1 MALDIKDIEQMFR
14 DDLDRE
20 SENRNDAQ
28 EDIRFAKLGEQW
40 PEEVKN
46 DRKKEGRPCLT
57 INRCPSFLRQVVND
71 SRINSPQIKVKPV
84 DDEADPETAEILGG
98 LIRNIEYSSQ
108 ADVAYDTALD
118 SSASCGM
125 GFFKIVTDYCDE
137 QSFNQDIFIR
147 RVTNPMSIVF
157 DTYGESIDGSDWT
170 HAAEVEWLPEGQF
183 ERKYGKKTEKASFSS
198 DVIDNINADESDLI
212 RVASFW
218 HVDESEEKL
227 LMLSDGTVISEAE
240 FNKPHPDFGVP
251 FKVIAEEMGLV
262 VARTRK
268 GTKRTV
274 KQYVCGADIIETND
288 WAGKWI
294 PIVPVFG
301 EEVFV
306 DGKRYLKSLIR
317 DIKDPQRMFNYW
329 RPLALDTPIPTP
341 TGWATMGM
349 LKVGD
354 EVLTETGKPTK
365 IIGESPVHLHRDCYR
380 VTFDDGSSIV
390 ADAQHPWP
398 VEERAGRT
406 AKGFVWNDRI
416 ANTDELTPGKHFI
429 KTPAPLDLPHAD
441 LHIDPYVFGV
451 WLGDGTSA
459 CGRITQADEDIE
471 ELRGLIRETGY
482 VVGEAKHYQGKAG
495 CFNVFGLNTK
505 LREMGVRGDK
515 HIPANYLRASKAQR
529 EALLQGLMDTD
540 GSIDGKGQ
548 CSFTSANPALAK
560 DFAELVRSLGIKAV
574 MCKRVGRVR
583 MWADGRAASEH
594 ADSYQFSFTPSR
606 TDTVFRLS
614 RKVSIQKRERKE
626 HIRRAKRYA
635 IRSVERVA
643 SVPVK
648 CIAIGTESHLFLAGE
663 GMIPTHNTASTELV
677 ALAPKTPFIGA
688 TGSFDTD
695 ADKWATANVK
705 SHAFIE
711 YDGPQPPQRQP
722 FVGVPA
728 GVIQEALNAADDM
741 KSIIGLYDASLGAR
755 SNETSGKA
763 INARKVEGDISTFHF
778 IDNLAKSISHG
789 GRILVDLIPKIYDT
803 ERVIRIIGVDGETKN
818 VPLKKPTEHKG
829 IERIFDLG
837 VGKYDVAVDT
847 GPSFTTQREETAQQ
861 MMELL
866 RSYPAAAPVI
876 GDLLAK
882 NLNWPDADVI
892 SKRLKAMLPPHLQ
905 GDEGDSNLPPE
916 AVQQIN
922 GLKKQMQGMGQQMQ
936 QGMGEFK
943 KVMAELES
951 IKADKMLDMERLKL
965 DGRKVEI
972 DAYNAETNRLKA
984 QKEIMGELL
993 APQPMVQNPSP
1004 FGGQDIN

>member
-1 MALDIKDIEQMFR
+1 MALDIKDITEMFKE
-14 DDLDRE
+14 DLDRE

-40 PEEVKN
+40 PEEVKSA
-46 DRKKEGRPCLT
+46 REKEGRPCLT

-84 DDEADPETAEILGG
+84 DDDADPETAEILGG

-137 QSFNQDIFIR
+137 QSFNQDIYIR
-147 RVTNPMSIVF
+147 RITNPLSIVF
-157 DTYGESIDGSDWT
+157 DTYGESLDGSDWN
-170 HAAEVEWLPEGQF
+170 HAAEVEWLPDAQF
-183 ERKYGKKTEKASFSS
+183 ERKYGKSVEKKSFAGEA
-198 DVIDNINADESDLI
+198 IDNIQHDDSDLI
-212 RVASFW
+212 RIASFW
-218 HVDESEEKL
+218 HVDEEEEKL
-227 LMLSDGTVISEAE
+227 LMLSNGFVISEVG
-240 FNKPHPDFGVP
+240 FNKKHPDFDVP
-251 FKVIAEEMGLV
+251 FRVVADDMGLV
-262 VARTRK
+262 VARERK

-274 KQYVCGADIIETND
+274 KQYVCGSDIIEIND
-288 WAGKWI
+288 WSGKWI

-329 RPLALDTPIPTP
+329 R
-341 TGWATMGM
+341 
-349 LKVGD
+349 
-354 EVLTETGKPTK
+354 
-365 IIGESPVHLHRDCYR
+365 
-380 VTFDDGSSIV
+380 
-390 ADAQHPWP
+390 
-398 VEERAGRT
+398 
-406 AKGFVWNDRI
+406 
-416 ANTDELTPGKHFI
+416 
-429 KTPAPLDLPHAD
+429 
-441 LHIDPYVFGV
+441 
-451 WLGDGTSA
+451 
-459 CGRITQADEDIE
+459 
-471 ELRGLIRETGY
+471 
-482 VVGEAKHYQGKAG
+482 
-495 CFNVFGLNTK
+495 
-505 LREMGVRGDK
+505 
-515 HIPANYLRASKAQR
+515 
-529 EALLQGLMDTD
+529 
-540 GSIDGKGQ
+540 
-548 CSFTSANPALAK
+548 
-560 DFAELVRSLGIKAV
+560 
-574 MCKRVGRVR
+574 
-583 MWADGRAASEH
+583 
-594 ADSYQFSFTPSR
+594 
-606 TDTVFRLS
+606 
-614 RKVSIQKRERKE
+614 
-626 HIRRAKRYA
+626 
-635 IRSVERVA
+635 
-643 SVPVK
+643 
-648 CIAIGTESHLFLAGE
+648 
-663 GMIPTHNTASTELV
+663 TASTELV
-677 ALAPKTPFIGA
+677 ALAPKTPFIGPSGA
-688 TGSFDTD
+688 FDTD

-711 YDGPQPPQRQP
+711 YDGSQMPQRQP

-778 IDNLAKSISHG
+778 IDNLAKSIAHG

-818 VPLKKPTEHKG
+818 IPLKKPTEHKG
-829 IERIFDLG
+829 VERIFELG

-892 SKRLKAMLPPHLQ
+892 SKRLKAMLPQHLQ
-905 GDEGDSNLPPE
+905 GDEDESSLPPE

-922 GLKKQMQGMGQQMQ
+922 MLKKQMQGMGQQMQ

-943 KVMAELES
+943 KVLAELES
-951 IKADKMLDMERLKL
+951 IKSDKTLEFEKLKQDDRKL
-965 DGRKVEI
+965 DI
-972 DAYNAETNRLKA
+972 DAYNAETKRLDLKLKA
-984 QKEIMGELL
+984 GEMVADALL
-993 APQPMVQNPSP
+993 NPPQQEMQPNQPP
-1004 FGGQDIN
+1004 F

>member
-1 MALDIKDIEQMFR
+1 MALDITDIEKMFKE
-14 DDLDRE
+14 DLDRE

-40 PEEVKN
+40 PQQVKT
-46 DRKKEGRPCLT
+46 DREKEGRPCLT

-84 DDEADPETAEILGG
+84 DDDADPETAEILGG

-125 GFFKIVTDYCDE
+125 GFFKITTDYCDE

-147 RVTNPMSIVF
+147 RVTNPLSIVF

-170 HAAEVEWLPEGQF
+170 HAAEIEWLPEDQF
-183 ERKYGKKTEKASFSS
+183 TRKYGKKTDKASFSA

-218 HVDESEEKL
+218 HVDEEEEKL
-227 LMLSDGTVISEAE
+227 LMLSDGTVISEDE

-268 GTKRTV
+268 STKRTV

-329 RPLALDTPIPTP
+329 R
-341 TGWATMGM
+341 
-349 LKVGD
+349 
-354 EVLTETGKPTK
+354 
-365 IIGESPVHLHRDCYR
+365 
-380 VTFDDGSSIV
+380 
-390 ADAQHPWP
+390 
-398 VEERAGRT
+398 
-406 AKGFVWNDRI
+406 
-416 ANTDELTPGKHFI
+416 
-429 KTPAPLDLPHAD
+429 
-441 LHIDPYVFGV
+441 
-451 WLGDGTSA
+451 
-459 CGRITQADEDIE
+459 
-471 ELRGLIRETGY
+471 
-482 VVGEAKHYQGKAG
+482 
-495 CFNVFGLNTK
+495 
-505 LREMGVRGDK
+505 
-515 HIPANYLRASKAQR
+515 
-529 EALLQGLMDTD
+529 
-540 GSIDGKGQ
+540 
-548 CSFTSANPALAK
+548 
-560 DFAELVRSLGIKAV
+560 
-574 MCKRVGRVR
+574 
-583 MWADGRAASEH
+583 
-594 ADSYQFSFTPSR
+594 
-606 TDTVFRLS
+606 
-614 RKVSIQKRERKE
+614 
-626 HIRRAKRYA
+626 
-635 IRSVERVA
+635 
-643 SVPVK
+643 
-648 CIAIGTESHLFLAGE
+648 
-663 GMIPTHNTASTELV
+663 TASTELV
-677 ALAPKTPFIGA
+677 ALAPKTPFIGPA
-688 TGSFDTD
+688 GAFDTD

-711 YDGPQPPQRQP
+711 YDGSQMPQRQP

-778 IDNLAKSISHG
+778 IDNLAKSIAHG

-803 ERVIRIIGVDGETKN
+803 ERVIRIIGVDGDTKN

-905 GDEGDSNLPPE
+905 GDEDESLPPE
-916 AVQQIN
+916 AVAQIN

-936 QGMGEFK
+936 QGLGEFK
-943 KVMAELES
+943 KVLAELES
-951 IKADKMLDMERLKL
+951 LKADKELEFAKIKQDSRKL
-965 DGRKVEI
+965 DI
-972 DAYNAETNRLKA
+972 DAYNAETNRLKVQIDLGDKVA
-984 QKEIMGELL
+984 THLL
-993 APQPMVQNPSP
+993 NPPQQEMQPNPP
-1004 FGGQDIN
+1004 PYGGQDI

>member
-1 MALDIKDIEQMFR
+1 MGLSIKEIEEMFR
-14 DDLDRE
+14 EDLDRE
-20 SENRNDAQ
+20 SENRNEAQ
-28 EDIRFAKLGEQW
+28 NDIRFAKLGEQW
-40 PEEVKN
+40 PEQVKT
-46 DRKKEGRPCLT
+46 DREREGRPCLT

-84 DDEADPETAEILGG
+84 DDKADPETAEILGG

-125 GFFKIVTDYCDE
+125 GFFKIITDYCDE

-147 RVTNPMSIVF
+147 RITNPLSIVF
-157 DTYGESIDGSDWT
+157 DTHGESIDGSDWT

-183 ERKYGKKTEKASFSS
+183 ERKYGKKTDKASFSA

-218 HVDESEEKL
+218 HVDEEEEKL

-262 VARTRK
+262 VARERK

-329 RPLALDTPIPTP
+329 R
-341 TGWATMGM
+341 
-349 LKVGD
+349 
-354 EVLTETGKPTK
+354 
-365 IIGESPVHLHRDCYR
+365 
-380 VTFDDGSSIV
+380 
-390 ADAQHPWP
+390 
-398 VEERAGRT
+398 
-406 AKGFVWNDRI
+406 
-416 ANTDELTPGKHFI
+416 
-429 KTPAPLDLPHAD
+429 
-441 LHIDPYVFGV
+441 
-451 WLGDGTSA
+451 
-459 CGRITQADEDIE
+459 
-471 ELRGLIRETGY
+471 
-482 VVGEAKHYQGKAG
+482 
-495 CFNVFGLNTK
+495 
-505 LREMGVRGDK
+505 
-515 HIPANYLRASKAQR
+515 
-529 EALLQGLMDTD
+529 
-540 GSIDGKGQ
+540 
-548 CSFTSANPALAK
+548 
-560 DFAELVRSLGIKAV
+560 
-574 MCKRVGRVR
+574 
-583 MWADGRAASEH
+583 
-594 ADSYQFSFTPSR
+594 
-606 TDTVFRLS
+606 
-614 RKVSIQKRERKE
+614 
-626 HIRRAKRYA
+626 
-635 IRSVERVA
+635 
-643 SVPVK
+643 
-648 CIAIGTESHLFLAGE
+648 
-663 GMIPTHNTASTELV
+663 TASTELV
-677 ALAPKTPFIGA
+677 ALAPKTPFIGPA
-688 TGSFDTD
+688 GAFDTD

-711 YDGPQPPQRQP
+711 YDGAQMPQRQP

-763 INARKVEGDISTFHF
+763 INARKVEGDVSTFHF
-778 IDNLAKSISHG
+778 VDNLAKSIAHG
-789 GRILVDLIPKIYDT
+789 GRILVDLVPKIYDT

-818 VPLKKPTEHKG
+818 IPLKQPTEHNG
-829 IERIFDLG
+829 VQRIFDLG

-847 GPSFTTQREETAQQ
+847 GPSFTTQREETATQ

-866 RSYPAAAPVI
+866 RSYPQAAPVI

-892 SKRLKAMLPPHLQ
+892 AKRLKSMLPPHLQ
-905 GDEGDSNLPPE
+905 DDENESLPPE
-916 AVQQIN
+916 AMAQIN
-922 GLKKQMQGMGQQMQ
+922 ALKKQMQGMGQQMQ
-936 QGMGEFK
+936 QGLGEFK
-943 KVMAELES
+943 KVMAELEA
-951 IKADKMLDMERLKL
+951 IKADKALDFEKLKQDNRKL
-965 DGRKVEI
+965 DI
-972 DAYNAETNRLKA
+972 DAYNAETNRLKVQVDLGDKVA
-984 QKEIMGELL
+984 THLL
-993 APQPMVQNPSP
+993 NPPQQEMQPNLPP
-1004 FGGQDIN
+1004 YRGQDIQ